1 MLGKDADYFQEL
13 QTQTGWGRTLY
24 GFAAL
29 VSLLNLVGLPLMS
42 GVVRAYYRQYLRNL
56 VVMRVGS

>member
-29 VSLLNLVGLPLMS
+29 VFTPTRLAHSRYRVWS
-42 GVVRAYYRQYLRNL
+42 GASAGDICEVWLYCG
-56 VVMRVGS
+56 GS